1 MATPLEGRGLAGIVR
16 WMRFNLVGLIGT
28 LLQLAI
34 LAACT
39 HWTKFPYLL
48 AVAIAVECTIL
59 HNFLWHERFTWRDRR
74 CGSQWESGKRLLAF
88 NTTNGGI
95 SLVGNLLLMRLLV
108 EQFRLPILAA
118 NGVAILAC
126 SLLNF
131 AVGDQ
136 FVFRRR
142 CAW

>member
-1 MATPLEGRGLAGIVR
+1 MAMALEGRGLEGIMR
-16 WMRFNLVGLIGT
+16 WMKFNLVGVIGT
-28 LLQLAI
+28 FLQLAI

-39 HWTKFPYLL
+39 HWTKFPYLV

-59 HNFLWHERFTWRDRR
+59 HNFLWHERFTWGDRKCR
-74 CGSQWESGKRLLAF
+74 SNWERGKRLLRF

-95 SLVGNLLLMRLLV
+95 SLMGNLLLMRLLV
-108 EQFRLPILAA
+108 EHLRLPILAA